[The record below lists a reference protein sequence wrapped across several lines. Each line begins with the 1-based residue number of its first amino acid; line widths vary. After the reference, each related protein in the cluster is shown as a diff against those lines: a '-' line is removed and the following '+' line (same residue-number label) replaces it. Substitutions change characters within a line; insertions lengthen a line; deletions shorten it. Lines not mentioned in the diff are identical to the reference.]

1 MFKERMN
8 SIGIC
13 KDESKHSFRITVF
26 EDFIKFFPHFIARET
41 IVREAYVVKSRFFCG
56 GGGGVS
62 PRRKGFVEKVSD
74 VSLYQV

>member
-13 KDESKHSFRITVF
+13 KDESKYSFRVTVF

-41 IVREAYVVKSRFFCG
+41 IVREAYVVKGRFFC

-62 PRRKGFVEKVSD
+62 PRRKGFVEKVSN
-74 VSLYQV
+74 VPLYHV